1 MAKALDEM
9 YYASEGLHVA
19 SFLDK
24 LLKDEVVS
32 PVELVKAGL
41 FCCGPADTEI
51 RGRYRIF

>member
-19 SFLDK
+19 SFFDK
-24 LLKDEVVS
+24 LPKDEVVS
-32 PVELVKAGL
+32 PDELVKAGL
-41 FCCGPADTEI
+41 LCCGPGDSEI